1 MKNTLAVFAL
11 LLALFVG
18 NSLHAEQAP
27 MKCETGPVK
36 KEYGKTNWLVYS
48 CTDNKTLVIVSDTGN
63 PAMPFYFT
71 FFLKNG
77 SYNLTG
83 EGTGSKEATGPAFK
97 DLSQLKDKDISA
109 LINETKNVK

>member
-1 MKNTLAVFAL
+1 VKNIHVLFAFLA
-11 LLALFVG
+11 ALFVG
-18 NSLHAEQAP
+18 NSLHAEQTP

-36 KEYGKTNWLVYS
+36 KEFGKTNWLVYS
-48 CTDNKTLVIVSDTGN
+48 CTDNKTLIIVSDTGN

-71 FFLKNG
+71 FFIKNG

-83 EGTGSKEATGPAFK
+83 EGTGSKAATGATYK
-97 DLSQLKDKDISA
+97 ELSLLKDKDISA